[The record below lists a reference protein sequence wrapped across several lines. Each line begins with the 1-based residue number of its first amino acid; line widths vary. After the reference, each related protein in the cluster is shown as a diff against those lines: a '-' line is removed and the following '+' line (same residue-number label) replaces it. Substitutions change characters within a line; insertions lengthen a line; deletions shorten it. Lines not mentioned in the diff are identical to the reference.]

1 MKKFNSI
8 RDTIYNKVYCK
19 PKNLI
24 GSYLRSKCDRIPENR
39 RLTVV
44 TAMLS
49 LFVLTAFFVFG
60 NACYRIGRG
69 QAATERIKV
78 KHIEGVEL
86 PTFDEKDNS
95 DSLMVEYNAI
105 EDEFSGIENE
115 NQ

>member
-1 MKKFNSI
+1 MRNFRSI
-8 RDTIYNKVYCK
+8 RDTIYNNVLRK
-19 PKNLI
+19 PKNFI

-44 TAMLS
+44 TVLLS

-69 QAATERIKV
+69 QAATERIEV
-78 KHIEGVEL
+78 KHIEGMEL
-86 PTFDEKDNS
+86 PSLDES
-95 DSLMVEYNAI
+95 DSLMVDYKAI
-105 EDEFSGIENE
+105 EDEFSRIENE